1 MASSTRIQELARR
14 IQSERGG
21 TLADAQ
27 QAALDRVVSD
37 GGPAD
42 LERAAADAEANARRA
57 AGPPILSVRGIA
69 RAIVAASPEVDMG
82 EAQIAAERIVA
93 RRRGTP

>member
-1 MASSTRIQELARR
+1 MPSNRIQELARR
-14 IQSERGG
+14 IQAERGG

-27 QAALDRVVSD
+27 LEAYALISQE

-69 RAIVAASPEVDMG
+69 RAIVAASPAVDMG